1 MRILV
6 LSSVYRDESLGR
18 VDTSTNVVNLFVRE
32 WNKQGHEVLVIHN
45 SHCYP
50 KIVHKIPKKVKKML
64 ASKMGFEISD
74 YEAVKEKEFMDYGVK
89 IFRLPIKK
97 FIPHCKPSNNIIE
110 KQVNRIIE
118 ILEKENFKPE
128 VITGHW
134 ASPQMEIISKLKM
147 KYNCRTAI
155 VLHGGGYIGSSG
167 YKIKDYLKNI
177 DLLGARSLSQS
188 RRLKDILKLE
198 QLPFVCSSG
207 IPDEYIDSYK
217 LNTEKYNDI
226 KTWRIT
232 YVGRLVSYKN
242 IDSTIR
248 ALSEIKDINW
258 EFNIVGEGAQYCELG
273 KLAISLNCIER
284 IHFFGHIQRNEVM
297 QILKDTHIFVMISKD
312 EVFGLVYLEAMA
324 ASSLVVASRNGGVDG
339 IIVDNENGFLCT
351 EGNTKELKGI
361 LINIMDKDKESLKHI
376 VAKGYESVKDYSDY
390 KVAER
395 YLCKILEK

>member
-118 ILEKENFKPE
+118 ILEKENFRPE

-155 VLHGGGYIGSSG
+155 VLHGVGYIGSSG
-167 YKIKDYLKNI
+167 YRIKDYLKNI

-258 EFNIVGEGAQYCELG
+258 EFNIVGEGAQYCELE
-273 KLAISLNCIER
+273 KLARSLNCIER

-351 EGNTKELKGI
+351 EGDTKELKGI
-361 LINIMDKDKESLKHI
+361 LINIMDKYKESLKHI

>member
-50 KIVHKIPKKVKKML
+50 KIVHKISKRVKKML

-97 FIPHCKPSNNIIE
+97 FIPHCKPSNNVIE

-118 ILEKENFKPE
+118 ILKKENFKPE

-155 VLHGGGYIGSSG
+155 VLHGVGYIGSSG
-167 YKIKDYLKNI
+167 YRIKDYLKNI
-177 DLLGARSLSQS
+177 DLIGARSLSQS

-258 EFNIVGEGAQYCELG
+258 EFNIVGEGAQYCELE
-273 KLAISLNCIER
+273 KLARSLNCIER

-351 EGNTKELKGI
+351 EGDTKELKGI

>member
-155 VLHGGGYIGSSG
+155 VLHGVGYIGSSG
-167 YKIKDYLKNI
+167 YRIKDYLKNI

-258 EFNIVGEGAQYCELG
+258 EFNIVGEGAQYCELE
-273 KLAISLNCIER
+273 KLARSLNCIER

-351 EGNTKELKGI
+351 E
-361 LINIMDKDKESLKHI
+361 ESLKHI
-376 VAKGYESVKDYSDY
+376 VAKGYERVKDYSDY

-395 YLCKILEK
+395 YLCKIIEK

>member
-18 VDTSTNVVNLFVRE
+18 ADTSTNVVNLFVRE

-50 KIVHKIPKKVKKML
+50 KIVHKIPKKVKQML

-155 VLHGGGYIGSSG
+155 VLHGVGYIGSSG
-167 YKIKDYLKNI
+167 YRIKDYLKNI

-258 EFNIVGEGAQYCELG
+258 EFNIVGEGAQYCELK
-273 KLAISLNCIER
+273 KLARSLNCIER

-324 ASSLVVASRNGGVDG
+324 TSSLVVASRNGGVDG

-351 EGNTKELKGI
+351 EGDTKELKGI

>member
-6 LSSVYRDESLGR
+6 LSSVYRDESIGR
-18 VDTSTNVVNLFVRE
+18 ADTSTNVVNLFVRE

-50 KIVHKIPKKVKKML
+50 KIVHKTPKKVKKML

-155 VLHGGGYIGSSG
+155 VLHGVGYIGSSG
-167 YKIKDYLKNI
+167 YRIKDYLKNI

-248 ALSEIKDINW
+248 ALSEIMDINW
-258 EFNIVGEGAQYCELG
+258 EFNIVGEGAQYCELE
-273 KLAISLNCIER
+273 KLARSLNCIER

-351 EGNTKELKGI
+351 EGDTKELKGI

-376 VAKGYESVKDYSDY
+376 VAKGYERVKDYSDY

>member
-1 MRILV
+1 M
-6 LSSVYRDESLGR
+6 
-18 VDTSTNVVNLFVRE
+18 
-32 WNKQGHEVLVIHN
+32 
-45 SHCYP
+45 
-50 KIVHKIPKKVKKML
+50 
-64 ASKMGFEISD
+64 
-74 YEAVKEKEFMDYGVK
+74 
-89 IFRLPIKK
+89 K
-97 FIPHCKPSNNIIE
+97 FKPSNNIIE

-155 VLHGGGYIGSSG
+155 VLHGVGYIGSSG
-167 YKIKDYLKNI
+167 YRIKDYLKNI

-258 EFNIVGEGAQYCELG
+258 EFNIVGEGAQYCELE
-273 KLAISLNCIER
+273 KLARSLNCIER

-351 EGNTKELKGI
+351 EGDTKELKGI

-376 VAKGYESVKDYSDY
+376 VAKGYERVKDYSDY

>member
-97 FIPHCKPSNNIIE
+97 FIPHCKPSNNVIE

-118 ILEKENFKPE
+118 ILKKENFKPE

-155 VLHGGGYIGSSG
+155 VLHGVGYIGSSG
-167 YKIKDYLKNI
+167 YRIKDYLKNI
-177 DLLGARSLSQS
+177 DLIGARSLSQS

-248 ALSEIKDINW
+248 ALSEINDINW
-258 EFNIVGEGAQYCELG
+258 EFNIVGEGAQYCELE
-273 KLAISLNCIER
+273 KLARGLNCIER

-376 VAKGYESVKDYSDY
+376 VAKGYERVKDYSDY

>member
-97 FIPHCKPSNNIIE
+97 FIPHCKPSNNVIE

-207 IPDEYIDSYK
+207 IPDEYIDNYK

-248 ALSEIKDINW
+248 ALSEINDINW
-258 EFNIVGEGAQYCELG
+258 EFNIVGEGAQYCELE
-273 KLAISLNCIER
+273 KLARSLNCIER

-376 VAKGYESVKDYSDY
+376 VAKGYERVKDYSDY

>member
-18 VDTSTNVVNLFVRE
+18 ADTSTNVVNLFVRE

-155 VLHGGGYIGSSG
+155 VLHGVGYIGSSG
-167 YKIKDYLKNI
+167 YRIKDYLKNI

-258 EFNIVGEGAQYCELG
+258 EFNIVGEGAQYCELE
-273 KLAISLNCIER
+273 KLARSLNCIER

-351 EGNTKELKGI
+351 EGDTKELKGI

>member
-32 WNKQGHEVLVIHN
+32 WNKQGNEVLVIHN
-45 SHCYP
+45 SHCYQ

-207 IPDEYIDSYK
+207 IPDEYIDNYK

-248 ALSEIKDINW
+248 ALSEINDINW
-258 EFNIVGEGAQYCELG
+258 EFNIVGEGAQYCELE
-273 KLAISLNCIER
+273 KLARSLNCIER

-376 VAKGYESVKDYSDY
+376 VAKGYERVKDYSDY

>member
-89 IFRLPIKK
+89 IFRIPIKK
-97 FIPHCKPSNNIIE
+97 FIPHCKPSNKVIE

-118 ILEKENFKPE
+118 ILKKENFKPE

-155 VLHGGGYIGSSG
+155 VLHGVGYIGSSG
-167 YKIKDYLKNI
+167 YRIKDYLKNI

-258 EFNIVGEGAQYCELG
+258 EFNIVGEGAQYCELE
-273 KLAISLNCIER
+273 KLARSLNCIER

-351 EGNTKELKGI
+351 EGDTKELKGI
-361 LINIMDKDKESLKHI
+361 LINIMNKDKESLKHI

>member
-18 VDTSTNVVNLFVRE
+18 ADTSTNVVNLFVRE

-155 VLHGGGYIGSSG
+155 VLHGVGYIGSSG
-167 YKIKDYLKNI
+167 YRIKDYLKKI
-177 DLLGARSLSQS
+177 
-188 RRLKDILKLE
+188 
-198 QLPFVCSSG
+198 
-207 IPDEYIDSYK
+207 
-217 LNTEKYNDI
+217 
-226 KTWRIT
+226 
-232 YVGRLVSYKN
+232 
-242 IDSTIR
+242 
-248 ALSEIKDINW
+248 SE
-258 EFNIVGEGAQYCELG
+258 ELG
-273 KLAISLNCIER
+273 C
-284 IHFFGHIQRNEVM
+284 
-297 QILKDTHIFVMISKD
+297 
-312 EVFGLVYLEAMA
+312 
-324 ASSLVVASRNGGVDG
+324 
-339 IIVDNENGFLCT
+339 
-351 EGNTKELKGI
+351 
-361 LINIMDKDKESLKHI
+361 
-376 VAKGYESVKDYSDY
+376 
-390 KVAER
+390 
-395 YLCKILEK
+395 

>member
-18 VDTSTNVVNLFVRE
+18 ADTSTNVVNLFVRE

-155 VLHGGGYIGSSG
+155 VLHGVGYIGSSG
-167 YKIKDYLKNI
+167 YRIKDYLKNI

-258 EFNIVGEGAQYCELG
+258 EFNIVGEGAQYCELE
-273 KLAISLNCIER
+273 KLARSLNCIER

-351 EGNTKELKGI
+351 EGDTKELKGI

-376 VAKGYESVKDYSDY
+376 VAKGYERVKDYSDY

-395 YLCKILEK
+395 YLCKIIEK

>member
-97 FIPHCKPSNNIIE
+97 FIPHCKPSNNVIE

-118 ILEKENFKPE
+118 ILKKENFKPE

-155 VLHGGGYIGSSG
+155 VLHGVGYIGSSG
-167 YKIKDYLKNI
+167 YRIKDYLKNI
-177 DLLGARSLSQS
+177 DLIGARSLSQS

-258 EFNIVGEGAQYCELG
+258 EFNIVGEGAQYCELE
-273 KLAISLNCIER
+273 KLARSLNCIER

-351 EGNTKELKGI
+351 EGDTKELKGI

-376 VAKGYESVKDYSDY
+376 VAKEYESVKDYSDY

>member
-32 WNKQGHEVLVIHN
+32 WNKQGNEVSVIHN

-226 KTWRIT
+226 KTWKIT

-248 ALSEIKDINW
+248 ALSEINDINW
-258 EFNIVGEGAQYCELG
+258 EFNIVGEGAQYCELE
-273 KLAISLNCIER
+273 KLARSLNCIER

-351 EGNTKELKGI
+351 EGDTKELKGI

>member
-1 MRILV
+1 MV

-18 VDTSTNVVNLFVRE
+18 ADTSTNVVNLFVRE

-50 KIVHKIPKKVKKML
+50 KIVHKTPKKVKKML

-155 VLHGGGYIGSSG
+155 VLHGVGYIGSSG
-167 YKIKDYLKNI
+167 YRIKDYLKNI

-258 EFNIVGEGAQYCELG
+258 EFNIVGEGAQYCELE
-273 KLAISLNCIER
+273 KLARSLNCIER

-351 EGNTKELKGI
+351 EGDTKELKGI

-376 VAKGYESVKDYSDY
+376 VAKGYERVKDYSDY

>member
-18 VDTSTNVVNLFVRE
+18 ADTSTNVVNLFVRE

-50 KIVHKIPKKVKKML
+50 KIVHKTPKKVKKML

-118 ILEKENFKPE
+118 ILEKENFKPG

-155 VLHGGGYIGSSG
+155 VLHGVGYIGSSG
-167 YKIKDYLKNI
+167 YRIKDYLKNI

-188 RRLKDILKLE
+188 RRLKDNLKLE

-258 EFNIVGEGAQYCELG
+258 EFNIVGEGAQYCELE
-273 KLAISLNCIER
+273 KLARSLNCIER

-351 EGNTKELKGI
+351 EGDTKELKGI

-376 VAKGYESVKDYSDY
+376 VAKGYERVKDYSDY

>member
-18 VDTSTNVVNLFVRE
+18 VGTSTNVVNLFVRE

-97 FIPHCKPSNNIIE
+97 FIPHCKPSNNVIE

-118 ILEKENFKPE
+118 ILKKENFKPE

-155 VLHGGGYIGSSG
+155 VLHGVGYIGSSG
-167 YKIKDYLKNI
+167 YRIKDYLKNI
-177 DLLGARSLSQS
+177 DLIGARSLSQS

-258 EFNIVGEGAQYCELG
+258 EFNIVGEGAQYCELE
-273 KLAISLNCIER
+273 KLARSLNCIER

-351 EGNTKELKGI
+351 EGDTKELKGI

>member
-32 WNKQGHEVLVIHN
+32 WNKQGHEVVVIHN

-248 ALSEIKDINW
+248 ALSEINDINW
-258 EFNIVGEGAQYCELG
+258 EFNIVGEGAQYCELE
-273 KLAISLNCIER
+273 KLARSLNCIER
-284 IHFFGHIQRNEVM
+284 IHFFGHIQRSEVM

-351 EGNTKELKGI
+351 EGDTKELKGI

-376 VAKGYESVKDYSDY
+376 VAKGYERVKDYSDY

>member
-1 MRILV
+1 M
-6 LSSVYRDESLGR
+6 
-18 VDTSTNVVNLFVRE
+18 DTSTNVVNLFVRE

-64 ASKMGFEISD
+64 ASKMGFEISN

-155 VLHGGGYIGSSG
+155 VLHGVGYIGSSG
-167 YKIKDYLKNI
+167 YRIKDYLKNI

-188 RRLKDILKLE
+188 IRLKDILKLE

-258 EFNIVGEGAQYCELG
+258 EFNIVGEGAQYCELE
-273 KLAISLNCIER
+273 KLARSLNCIER

-351 EGNTKELKGI
+351 EGDTKELKGI

>member
-155 VLHGGGYIGSSG
+155 VLHGVGYIGSSG

-258 EFNIVGEGAQYCELG
+258 EFNIVGEGAQYCELE
-273 KLAISLNCIER
+273 KLARSLNCIER

-351 EGNTKELKGI
+351 EGDTKELKGI

-376 VAKGYESVKDYSDY
+376 VAKGYERVKDYSDY

-395 YLCKILEK
+395 YLCKIIEK

>member
-97 FIPHCKPSNNIIE
+97 FIPHCKPSNNVIE

-155 VLHGGGYIGSSG
+155 VLHGVGYIGSSG
-167 YKIKDYLKNI
+167 YRIKDYLKNI
-177 DLLGARSLSQS
+177 DLIGARSLSQS

-248 ALSEIKDINW
+248 ALSEINDINW
-258 EFNIVGEGAQYCELG
+258 EFNIVGEGAQYCELE
-273 KLAISLNCIER
+273 KLARSLNCIER

-339 IIVDNENGFLCT
+339 IIVDNKNGFLCT

-376 VAKGYESVKDYSDY
+376 VAKGYERVKDYSDY

>member
-155 VLHGGGYIGSSG
+155 VLHGVGYIGSSG
-167 YKIKDYLKNI
+167 YRIKDYLKNI

-188 RRLKDILKLE
+188 RWLKDILKLE

-258 EFNIVGEGAQYCELG
+258 EFNIVGEGAQYCELE
-273 KLAISLNCIER
+273 KLARSLNCIER

-297 QILKDTHIFVMISKD
+297 HILKDTHIFVMISKD

-351 EGNTKELKGI
+351 EGDTKELKGI

-376 VAKGYESVKDYSDY
+376 VAKGYERVKDYSDY

-395 YLCKILEK
+395 YLCKIIEK

>member
-6 LSSVYRDESLGR
+6 PSSVYRDESLGR

-155 VLHGGGYIGSSG
+155 VLHGVGYIGSSG
-167 YKIKDYLKNI
+167 YRIKDYLKNI

-258 EFNIVGEGAQYCELG
+258 EFNIVGEGAQYCELE
-273 KLAISLNCIER
+273 KLARSLNCIER

-351 EGNTKELKGI
+351 EGDTKELKGI

>member
-155 VLHGGGYIGSSG
+155 VLHGVGYIGSSG
-167 YKIKDYLKNI
+167 YRIKDYLKII

-188 RRLKDILKLE
+188 RWLKDILKLE

-258 EFNIVGEGAQYCELG
+258 EFNIVGEGAQYCELE
-273 KLAISLNCIER
+273 KLARSLNCIER

-351 EGNTKELKGI
+351 EGDTKELKGI

-376 VAKGYESVKDYSDY
+376 VAKGYERVKDYSDY

-395 YLCKILEK
+395 YLCKIIEK

>member
-248 ALSEIKDINW
+248 ALSEINDINW
-258 EFNIVGEGAQYCELG
+258 EFNIVGEGAQYCELE
-273 KLAISLNCIER
+273 KLARSLNCIER

>member
-248 ALSEIKDINW
+248 ALSEINDINW
-258 EFNIVGEGAQYCELG
+258 EFNIVGEGAQYCELE
-273 KLAISLNCIER
+273 KLARSLNCIER

-376 VAKGYESVKDYSDY
+376 VAKGYERVKDYSDY

>member
-97 FIPHCKPSNNIIE
+97 FIPHCKPSNNVIE

-118 ILEKENFKPE
+118 ILKKENFKPE

-155 VLHGGGYIGSSG
+155 VLHGVGYIGSSG
-167 YKIKDYLKNI
+167 YRIKDYLKNI
-177 DLLGARSLSQS
+177 DLIGARSLSQS

-258 EFNIVGEGAQYCELG
+258 EFNIVGEGAQYCELE
-273 KLAISLNCIER
+273 KLARGLNCIER

-376 VAKGYESVKDYSDY
+376 VAKGYERVKDYSDY

>member
-18 VDTSTNVVNLFVRE
+18 ADTSTNVVNLFVRE

-50 KIVHKIPKKVKKML
+50 KIVHKTPKKVKKML

-118 ILEKENFKPE
+118 ILEKENFKPG

-155 VLHGGGYIGSSG
+155 VLHGVGYIGSSG
-167 YKIKDYLKNI
+167 YRIKDYLKNI

-258 EFNIVGEGAQYCELG
+258 EFNIVGEGAQYCELE
-273 KLAISLNCIER
+273 KLARSLNCIER

-351 EGNTKELKGI
+351 EGDTKELKGI

-376 VAKGYESVKDYSDY
+376 VAKGYERVKDYSDY

>member
-155 VLHGGGYIGSSG
+155 VLHGVGYIGSSG
-167 YKIKDYLKNI
+167 YRIKDYLKNI

-258 EFNIVGEGAQYCELG
+258 EFNIVGEGAQYCELE
-273 KLAISLNCIER
+273 KLARSLNCIER

-351 EGNTKELKGI
+351 EGDTKELKGI

-376 VAKGYESVKDYSDY
+376 VAKGYERVKDYSDY

-395 YLCKILEK
+395 YLCKIIEK

>member
-155 VLHGGGYIGSSG
+155 VLHGVGYIGSSG
-167 YKIKDYLKNI
+167 YRIKDYLKNI

-258 EFNIVGEGAQYCELG
+258 EFNIVGEGAQYCELE
-273 KLAISLNCIER
+273 KLARSLNCIER

-351 EGNTKELKGI
+351 EGDTKELKGI

-376 VAKGYESVKDYSDY
+376 VAKGYERVKDYSDY

>member
-32 WNKQGHEVLVIHN
+32 WNKQGHEVVVIHN

-155 VLHGGGYIGSSG
+155 VLHGVGYIGSSG
-167 YKIKDYLKNI
+167 YRIKDYLKNI

-258 EFNIVGEGAQYCELG
+258 EFNIVGEGAQYCELE
-273 KLAISLNCIER
+273 KLARSLNCIER

-351 EGNTKELKGI
+351 EGDTKELKGI
-361 LINIMDKDKESLKHI
+361 LMNIMDKDKESLKHI

>member
-32 WNKQGHEVLVIHN
+32 WNKQGNEVLVIHN

-226 KTWRIT
+226 KTWKIT

-248 ALSEIKDINW
+248 ALSEINDINW
-258 EFNIVGEGAQYCELG
+258 EFNIVGEGAQYCELE
-273 KLAISLNCIER
+273 KLARSLNCIER

-351 EGNTKELKGI
+351 EGDTKELKGI